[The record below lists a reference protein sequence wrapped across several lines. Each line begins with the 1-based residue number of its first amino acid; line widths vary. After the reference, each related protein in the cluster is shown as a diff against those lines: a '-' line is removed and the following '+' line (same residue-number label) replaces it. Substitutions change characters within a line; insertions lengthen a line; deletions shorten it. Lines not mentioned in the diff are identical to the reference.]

1 MERAGWTAIV
11 RFALLLVVLSAILF
25 IAAGSVNWPM
35 GWVYVLV
42 SLAATALSRFV
53 VLRRNAGLIAERAG
67 YQKAE
72 GVKSWDKAI
81 MPWVAIYG
89 PFIQV
94 VVAGLNRR
102 FGWTPAV
109 PFLWQGAGMVVLV
122 LSSLLATW
130 AMASNPFFAA
140 VVRIQKERG
149 HTVVSA
155 GPYRF
160 VRHPGYVSGI
170 VANAAGPL
178 ALGSVWA
185 LIPGTLTSILV
196 VIRTALEDRALQEE
210 LDGYREYAQRVRYR
224 LIPGVW

>member
-1 MERAGWTAIV
+1 MEKVGWSAIV
-11 RFALLLVVLSAILF
+11 RFAGLLLVLSAILF

-42 SLAATALSRFV
+42 SIAATALSRFV
-53 VLRRNAGLIAERAG
+53 VLRKSPGLIAERAG
-67 YQKAE
+67 YQQAE

-81 MPWVAIYG
+81 MPWVALYG

-94 VVAGLNRR
+94 VVCGLNRR

-109 PFLWQGAGMVVLV
+109 PFLWQVVGMGVLV

-130 AMASNPFFAA
+130 AMASNPFFGA

-149 HTVVSA
+149 HTVASG

-160 VRHPGYVSGI
+160 VRHPGYVGGI

-185 LIPGTLTSILV
+185 LIPGTLTTMLVIL
-196 VIRTALEDRALQEE
+196 RTALEDRALQEE

-224 LIPGVW
+224 LLPGIW